1 MISPSL
7 DWQGGTAHM
16 ASQTPPPK
24 SGPGAPPQ
32 SEVWDVELLRILVS
46 RKGKQVNAEWA
57 IHPQI
62 QQDLLP
68 TEWKEIT
75 DLMAKVTNIVGNRFS
90 KILVEAE
97 PDPPGHA

>member
-1 MISPSL
+1 
-7 DWQGGTAHM
+7 M
-16 ASQTPPPK
+16 ASQTPPQQ
-24 SGPGAPPQ
+24 SGAPSQ
-32 SEVWDVELLRILVS
+32 ADVWDVELLRVLVS

-62 QQDLLP
+62 KQDLLP

-75 DLMAKVTNIVGNRFS
+75 DLMAKVSNLVGNRFS
-90 KILVEAE
+90 QILVEAE